1 MRRALRGE
9 KLASRFELD
18 VREPRN
24 FADVSRENG
33 ERFLFD
39 LKRSVRSYLRV
50 LRRMPLWTEDF
61 KEAYD
66 ELAKKEKEVLF
77 IWGDSDCTVPYQEA
91 EQELR
96 ELFGERNTSCCL
108 LRESGHGLLLEV
120 HLPNHSRPSFWAGF
134 SMLSALESHEE
145 PRSLKDFQT
154 FSMDFQVSKA
164 FEGFRRPVRTCRT
177 RRRWLT
183 TPWPGSEAS
192 RSPPGGR
199 AWSALGSPAPCDVQ
213 CDA

>member
-1 MRRALRGE
+1 M
-9 KLASRFELD
+9 ASRFELD

-164 FEGFRRPVRTCRT
+164 FEGFRRLSKASSHLQDAAEVAYYAVAWFRGLEEPAWRACLERS
-177 RRRWLT
+177 RLT
-183 TPWPGSEAS
+183 
-192 RSPPGGR
+192 
-199 AWSALGSPAPCDVQ
+199 SAV
-213 CDA
+213 